1 MHEIC
6 FAYLDTTAVFRKG
19 IKNSNRGERTK
30 FQLRERERRERDRRE
45 KQLKLL
51 GPKFEDKELFRDTG
65 GALE

>member
-1 MHEIC
+1 MFCILGHNCRFQKGNKKQKQRGKNEIP
-6 FAYLDTTAVFRKG
+6 T
-19 IKNSNRGERTK
+19 E
-30 FQLRERERRERDRRE
+30 RERERRERDRRE